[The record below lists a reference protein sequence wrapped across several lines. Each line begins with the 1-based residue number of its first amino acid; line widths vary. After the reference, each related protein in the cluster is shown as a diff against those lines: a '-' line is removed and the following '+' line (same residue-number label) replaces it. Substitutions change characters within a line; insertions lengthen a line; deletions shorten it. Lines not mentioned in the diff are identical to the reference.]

1 MLVRRNPDICA
12 AELDGEICLFNPESA
27 EYLNLNATG
36 SSIWTLL
43 DGPASLEDLVGS
55 LLERF
60 MVDQATCRLET
71 ERFVE
76 EALQKN
82 MLQVEPQA

>member
-1 MLVRRNPDICA
+1 VLLSRNPDLCA
-12 AELDGEICLFNPESA
+12 AELDGEMCLFNPESA

-43 DGPASLEDLVGS
+43 ENPSALEDLISG
-55 LLERF
+55 LQERYV
-60 MVDQATCRLET
+60 VDQATCRLET

-76 EALQKN
+76 EALQKG
-82 MLQVEPQA
+82 MLQVNQQE